1 MCLYP
6 PFVCFISLEKI
17 CRKCLLEKQVYVS
30 SRGLYVYR
38 YNTVYVGGDVYVDVV
53 IIVKIYYNI
62 EYREIVY

>member
-17 CRKCLLEKQVYVS
+17 CRKCLFEKQVYH
-30 SRGLYVYR
+30 LEVYMC
-38 YNTVYVGGDVYVDVV
+38 TDIIQIYVGGDVYVDVV